1 MLKTTDKNHYFLER
15 SCEVLSPESTQG
27 RTSTQ
32 SQEDGH
38 SLCCSLGYHMGLA
51 LGGLKDSFIWHLKD
65 VEALSRLG
73 QGFSILQR
81 MALKV
86 TNDLF

>member
-38 SLCCSLGYHMGLA
+38 SLCCSPGYHMGLA
-51 LGGLKDSFIWHLKD
+51 LGGLKDNTASFGISRMWKLLVGWVRGSASYKGWH
-65 VEALSRLG
+65 
-73 QGFSILQR
+73 
-81 MALKV
+81 
-86 TNDLF
+86 